1 MYSTRSVGSCFKRT
15 RRSVGQ
21 SFSLRATHRRTQVPA
36 PCVSSRGPGGN
47 RTCLAMYSTTAVER
61 VFICLKRTDEGMAR
75 EQRRTA
81 SGALRYATATCAGGT
96 CTHITRSN
104 VLRTGSR
111 SVFNGRRGY
120 GQSNA
125 LSLELRPA
133 GLAKIGTDGL
143 EPTTDVLQPA
153 VAFLFLIKAQRSC
166 YRDVSFSVNVVPACS
181 WACTMTIQRGKRFR
195 RSSS

>member
-21 SFSLRATHRRTQVPA
+21 SFSLRATHHRPQVPA

-47 RTCLAMYSTTAVER
+47 RTCLAMYSTAAVER
-61 VFICLKRTDEGMAR
+61 VSVCIKRTDEVVAR

-81 SGALRYATATCAGGT
+81 SGALRYATATCTGGT

-120 GQSNA
+120 GQRSRMQPCGCDSVFSA
-125 LSLELRPA
+125 PRPHFSSPIHVLR
-133 GLAKIGTDGL
+133 
-143 EPTTDVLQPA
+143 QA
-153 VAFLFLIKAQRSC
+153 VARFHSVKSQRGSH
-166 YRDVSFSVNVVPACS
+166 RDVTLFENVVPTGS
-181 WACTMTIQRGKRFR
+181 WACTMTVQRGKRFR